1 MADKPRYI
9 SESEIKEI
17 FSLKESDVTKEL
29 LVKYFAFTEEGR
41 RFSPQDRFKLPANKL
56 YNKTE
61 IETTVGRYITNLFL
75 LAPFNG
81 KIEYIN
87 EPFTSGR
94 VDDLEDHLSQLLLD
108 KIIPIEQMIDYLNRI
123 QWFGYVSTDFI
134 VPGLSLEMIIPN
146 KVVMKRKEELIKKNK
161 KELEAGNPIVATQ
174 MEEELLK
181 LAKEQLKDDPSMDL
195 YTSGSGHKFGTHYKN
210 FSIMK
215 GAMKDNATG
224 KYHVST
230 SMYTDGVT
238 KDDYHLFGD
247 AIVFAAYSRAVGT
260 QKGGYITKQM
270 FAAFQSVVLGP
281 KGSDCHCKKTLDI
294 ILTKDNYK
302 LFTYRYIVEGGK
314 LVQLTNDNIKSYIG
328 KLVHLRSPLYCQS
341 DQLCNI
347 CSGDLYYNL
356 GIENIGLTV
365 TKVGLNVGSIKT
377 PLIAGTP

>member
-1 MADKPRYI
+1 MNNKPRYLTDA
-9 SESEIKEI
+9 EIKEAL
-17 FSLKESDVTKEL
+17 SLKESDVTKEL
-29 LVKYFAFTEEGR
+29 LVRYFAFTEDGR
-41 RFSPQDRFKLPANKL
+41 KFSPQDKFKLPANTL
-56 YNKTE
+56 YNKTD
-61 IETTVGRYITNLFL
+61 IDTTIGRYITNLFL

-81 KIEYIN
+81 RIEYIN

-94 VDDLEDHLSQLLLD
+94 LDELEDQLSQLLLD
-108 KIIPIEQMIDYLNRI
+108 KIIPIEQMIDYLNRV

-134 VPGLSLEMIIPN
+134 VPGLSLEIILPN

-161 KELEAGNPIVATQ
+161 KAIDAGDPIIATQ

-314 LVQLTNDNIKSYIG
+314 LVKLDNDNIKSYIG